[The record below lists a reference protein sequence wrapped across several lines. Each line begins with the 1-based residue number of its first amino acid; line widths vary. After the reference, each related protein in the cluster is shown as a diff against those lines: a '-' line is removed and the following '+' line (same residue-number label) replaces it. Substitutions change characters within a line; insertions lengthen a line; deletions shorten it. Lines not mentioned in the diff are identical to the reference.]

1 VWQPFLPLSYSEFGR
16 KGTVRGECLATLS
29 DNLSDMKL
37 HVVPRR
43 GAVADVLAR
52 LQEQIAAGEYKPNA
66 RLPSE
71 NELCKTFGVSR
82 PVVREALV
90 SLQALGLT
98 TSQPGIGTFVVS
110 DRVGVP
116 LLFGRYSPGHVREVR
131 RCIEIPAA
139 RLSAE
144 RRTDRDI
151 GEIAAIMARMDDAD
165 DPARRNQLDAS
176 FHIALARASGNPL
189 IVKLVEDLR
198 SVLEEHSLA
207 VARAPYR
214 RREASDEHRAIYDAI
229 VDRDPDAAATAME
242 SHLAAAERAFGQ
254 LDSKEA
260 KSR

>member
-1 VWQPFLPLSYSEFGR
+1 MR
-16 KGTVRGECLATLS
+16 
-29 DNLSDMKL
+29 L
-37 HVVPRR
+37 HVVSPRR

-52 LQEQIAAGEYKPNA
+52 LQQQIASGEYKPNE

-71 NELCKTFGVSR
+71 NELCKSFGVSR
-82 PVVREALV
+82 PVVREALM

-98 TSQPGIGTFVVS
+98 TSQAGIGTFVVS
-110 DRVGVP
+110 DRVRVP
-116 LLFGRYSPGHVREVR
+116 LLMGRYSPADLREVR

-139 RLSAE
+139 RLSAA

-165 DPARRNQLDAS
+165 NPARRNQLDAS
-176 FHIALARASGNPL
+176 FHIAIARSSGNPL

-214 RREASDEHRAIYDAI
+214 RRAASDEHRAIYDAI
-229 VDRDPDAAATAME
+229 VDRDPDAAAAAMDA
-242 SHLAAAERAFGQ
+242 HLAAAERTFAE
-254 LDSKEA
+254 SKEA
-260 KSR
+260 TS

>member
-1 VWQPFLPLSYSEFGR
+1 MR
-16 KGTVRGECLATLS
+16 
-29 DNLSDMKL
+29 L

-52 LQEQIAAGEYKPNA
+52 LQTRIADGEYKPNE

-71 NELCKTFGVSR
+71 SDLCKVFGVSR
-82 PVVREALV
+82 PVVREALM

-110 DRVGVP
+110 NRVRAP
-116 LLFGRYSPGHVREVR
+116 LLLGRYSPAHVREVR

-144 RRTDRDI
+144 RRTDRDV
-151 GEIAAIMARMDDAD
+151 GEIAAILARMDDAD
-165 DPARRNQLDAS
+165 NPARRNQLDAS
-176 FHIALARASGNPL
+176 FHIAIAHSSGNPL

-207 VARAPYR
+207 AARAPYR
-214 RREASDEHRAIYDAI
+214 RRAAAEEHRAIYDAI
-229 VDRDPDAAATAME
+229 VDRDPEAAAVAME
-242 SHLAAAERAFGQ
+242 AHLAAAERSFVEPE
-254 LDSKEA
+254 SREA
-260 KSR
+260 KSK

>member
-1 VWQPFLPLSYSEFGR
+1 
-16 KGTVRGECLATLS
+16 
-29 DNLSDMKL
+29 MKL

-52 LQEQIAAGEYKPNA
+52 LQGQIADGKYKLDE

-71 NELCKTFGVSR
+71 SELCKAFGVSR
-82 PVVREALV
+82 PVVREALM

-110 DRVGVP
+110 NRVRVP
-116 LLFGRYSPGHVREVR
+116 LLLGRYSPAHVREVR

-144 RRTDRDI
+144 RRTDHDV
-151 GEIAAIMARMDDAD
+151 GEIATILARMDDAD
-165 DPARRNQLDAS
+165 NPARRNQLDAS
-176 FHIALARASGNPL
+176 FHIAVARSSGNPL

-207 VARAPYR
+207 AARAPYR
-214 RREASDEHRAIYDAI
+214 RRAAAEEHRAIYDAI
-229 VDRDPDAAATAME
+229 VDRDPDAAAAAME
-242 SHLAAAERAFGQ
+242 AHLAAAERTFAEPV
-254 LDSKEA
+254 SKEA
-260 KSR
+260 KSK

>member
-1 VWQPFLPLSYSEFGR
+1 MR
-16 KGTVRGECLATLS
+16 
-29 DNLSDMKL
+29 L
-37 HVVPRR
+37 HVVSPRR

-52 LQEQIAAGEYKPNA
+52 LQQQIAAGEYKPNE

-71 NELCKTFGVSR
+71 SELCKAFGVSR
-82 PVVREALV
+82 PVVREALM

-98 TSQPGIGTFVVS
+98 TSQAGIGTFVVS
-110 DRVGVP
+110 DRVRVP
-116 LLFGRYSPGHVREVR
+116 LLMGRYSPADVREVR

-144 RRTDRDI
+144 RRTDRDV

-165 DPARRNQLDAS
+165 NPARRNQLDAS
-176 FHIALARASGNPL
+176 FHIAIARSSGNPL

-214 RREASDEHRAIYDAI
+214 RRAASHEHRAIYDAI
-229 VDRDPDAAATAME
+229 VDRDPDAAAAAME
-242 SHLAAAERAFGQ
+242 AHLAAAERTFAE
-254 LDSKEA
+254 SKEA
-260 KSR
+260 TS